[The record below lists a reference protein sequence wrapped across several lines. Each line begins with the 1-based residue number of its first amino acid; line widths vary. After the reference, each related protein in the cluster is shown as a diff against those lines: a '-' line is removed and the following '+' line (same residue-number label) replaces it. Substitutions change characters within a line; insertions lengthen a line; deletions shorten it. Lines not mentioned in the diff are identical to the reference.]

1 MKTIAAHTSLI
12 AVGIALGLAATAH
25 ADAPAGRY
33 TVTGGTVHD
42 TKTNLTWQ
50 QVVPTT
56 TYTWADAKTFCAGV
70 GSSLGGA
77 GWRVP
82 TVNELLTI
90 VDYSRSN
97 PAVDPNYFP
106 ATPAGLFLTA
116 VPFNTALTALWLV
129 NFGSGAT
136 MFASAAAAFN
146 VRCVR

>member
-1 MKTIAAHTSLI
+1 MKTIAAHTPLI

-33 TVTGGTVHD
+33 TVAGGTVHD

-50 QVVPTT
+50 QAVPAT

-77 GWRVP
+77 GWRLA

-90 VDYSRSN
+90 IDYSRSD
-97 PAVDPNYFP
+97 PAIDPSYFP
-106 ATPAGLFLTA
+106 ATPGGLFWTA
-116 VPFNTALTALWLV
+116 LPFNPSSTAAWLV
-129 NFGSGAT
+129 NFGTGST